1 MRILSISAQK
11 PDSTGSGVYMT
22 ELIRAFAD
30 KGYEQGAVAGIGPED
45 RPELPEGIRF
55 YPVRFETEDLPFP
68 VAGMSDEMPYRSTRY
83 CDMTEEMTAQFS
95 QAFLKV
101 IDQAVRK
108 LQPDVILCHH
118 LYLLTALVR
127 KHYPER
133 RVYGFCHNTDLRQM
147 QKNPLQR
154 SFIAEQ
160 ICDLDGIFALQA
172 AQTAMIS
179 EIYGADTGKIHVVGI
194 GYNDRIFFQSER
206 KRNGSEIRIAYA
218 GKIAEKKGVMSLL
231 RAMEHLPYRTERIH
245 LFLAGGAGNQKEY
258 EEARALARR
267 CRYPVE
273 FLGKL
278 SQQNL
283 AKLYN
288 MCDIFVLPSFCEG
301 LPLTPVEALACG
313 DRVVMTDLPGIR
325 PWLTECAPGA
335 DVLYVRPPRMR
346 GVDEPVEEDLPGFEQ
361 RLGESLWT
369 AARAVQEQGNLRK
382 PAADLRRIRWE
393 QVAARVGK
401 AVGIL

>member
-45 RPELPEGIRF
+45 RPELPEAIRF

-83 CDMTEEMTAQFS
+83 CDMTEEMTEQFS

-194 GYNDRIFFQSER
+194 GYNDRIFSRVKESGTGQRS
-206 KRNGSEIRIAYA
+206 GSP
-218 GKIAEKKGVMSLL
+218 M
-231 RAMEHLPYRTERIH
+231 RAR
-245 LFLAGGAGNQKEY
+245 
-258 EEARALARR
+258 
-267 CRYPVE
+267 
-273 FLGKL
+273 
-278 SQQNL
+278 
-283 AKLYN
+283 
-288 MCDIFVLPSFCEG
+288 
-301 LPLTPVEALACG
+301 
-313 DRVVMTDLPGIR
+313 
-325 PWLTECAPGA
+325 
-335 DVLYVRPPRMR
+335 
-346 GVDEPVEEDLPGFEQ
+346 
-361 RLGESLWT
+361 
-369 AARAVQEQGNLRK
+369 
-382 PAADLRRIRWE
+382 LRRKK
-393 QVAARVGK
+393 V
-401 AVGIL
+401 